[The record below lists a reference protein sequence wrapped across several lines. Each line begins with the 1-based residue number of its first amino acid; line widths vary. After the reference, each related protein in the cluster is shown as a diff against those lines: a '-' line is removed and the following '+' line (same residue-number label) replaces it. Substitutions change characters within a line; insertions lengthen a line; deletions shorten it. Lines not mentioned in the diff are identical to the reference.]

1 MASKTILAIVILS
14 SLIFSTLYNN
24 QQEMEM
30 NKIQSIKVL
39 VRVKPESRDE
49 FILNQIEIGNDFRQI
64 QGCINFEF
72 SNDLED
78 PNRFIT
84 YIEFD
89 SEESYKRYRN
99 SGIGHKINTMLFP
112 LHDGM
117 PSYRHYESKILDIRN

>member
-1 MASKTILAIVILS
+1 MTSKIILAIFILT
-14 SLIFSTLYNN
+14 SLIFSNRENN
-24 QQEMEM
+24 QKEMEM

-39 VRVKPESRDE
+39 VLVKHESRE
-49 FILNQIEIGNDFRQI
+49 QFIKNQIEIGKDFRQI
-64 QGCINFEF
+64 KGCINFEF
-72 SNDLED
+72 SSDLEN

-89 SEESYKRYRN
+89 SEESYQRYRSSN
-99 SGIGHKINTMLFP
+99 IGYKINTMLFP